1 MGRAQAQGC
10 GSSCPRT
17 ARETHPGSLAEDAVA
32 IVARWLTEAHAAE
45 RPAEARLADQM
56 RSIIDDPVG
65 VGFTMRFVDRVAR
78 HRSDALAAEQ
88 LVDLVGNGDL
98 PGFLGWVDRLLLRV
112 GARLAPGPSP
122 CRDAVGSAAAASAG
136 RAHGGG
142 CGF

>member
-1 MGRAQAQGC
+1 MTTAANSLHSAPIAEWGQNGEGA
-10 GSSCPRT
+10 SSGLRVVLSEDGPRT
-17 ARETHPGSLAEDAVA
+17 DPESLAEDAVA

-98 PGFLGWVDRLLLRV
+98 PGFLGLSLIHISEPTR
-112 GARLAPGPSP
+112 PY
-122 CRDAVGSAAAASAG
+122 
-136 RAHGGG
+136 
-142 CGF
+142 